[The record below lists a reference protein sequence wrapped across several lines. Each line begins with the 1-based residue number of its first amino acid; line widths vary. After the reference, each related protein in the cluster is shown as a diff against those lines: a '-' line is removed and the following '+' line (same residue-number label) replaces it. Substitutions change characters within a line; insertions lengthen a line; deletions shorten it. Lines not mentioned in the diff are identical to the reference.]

1 MPSLGQLRAG
11 RSSPAPWA
19 LGFVLFA
26 LSCLIAARPVL
37 ALTSVGTPSDRIFRP
52 SAIDQTLGAASLPQS
67 ATSSEHRRVEK
78 KPDTQTP
85 LFAEAEALPET
96 PRLGR
101 SLVLGDAKPAQS
113 SRAALRARGP
123 PRV

>member
-1 MPSLGQLRAG
+1 MQSLGQLRAG

-19 LGFVLFA
+19 IGFVLFA

-37 ALTSVGTPSDRIFRP
+37 ALTSVGSPSDRIFRVSP
-52 SAIDQTLGAASLPQS
+52 ADETLGAASLPQS
-67 ATSSEHRRVEK
+67 ATSTEHRRVEK

-85 LFAEAEALPET
+85 LFTEADALPET

-101 SLVLGDAKPAQS
+101 SLVLGDAEPALTA
-113 SRAALRARGP
+113 RAALRARGP